1 VSCILFR
8 QVWVKPSFFINS
20 SLVNPDIK
28 KTAMFLEDMNPAG
41 DAPEAPATEGDA
53 PATPATDAPAA

>member
-1 VSCILFR
+1 
-8 QVWVKPSFFINS
+8 
-20 SLVNPDIK
+20 
-28 KTAMFLEDMNPAG
+28 MFLEDMNPAG